1 MQETA
6 VIAKKIVTMFGRVM
20 SKQRILV
27 CPICG
32 ETQPESSVCLVCGTA
47 LNKEGLLLA
56 EGAIGPWWV
65 RNDKFPHNPGM
76 TYDHLAELIRKG
88 EIERHTLLRG
98 PTTRQLWQVARRVP
112 GVAHLL
118 ERCYSCGEHVSI
130 KDRSCP
136 KCNVPFLAYRDRNN
150 LGLDDSEPS
159 EGEIDGMSSFLNDT
173 MILNTTSTP
182 LTVPQRK
189 RSADGA
195 TGEGGG
201 VGTPEFRA
209 LQRQLEATL
218 RTKRNLTIALV
229 ISLLILLVLIVFFAK

>member
-1 MQETA
+1 M
-6 VIAKKIVTMFGRVM
+6 
-20 SKQRILV
+20 
-27 CPICG
+27 
-32 ETQPESSVCLVCGTA
+32 
-47 LNKEGLLLA
+47 
-56 EGAIGPWWV
+56 
-65 RNDKFPHNPGM
+65 
-76 TYDHLAELIRKG
+76 
-88 EIERHTLLRG
+88 
-98 PTTRQLWQVARRVP
+98 
-112 GVAHLL
+112 
-118 ERCYSCGEHVSI
+118 
-130 KDRSCP
+130 
-136 KCNVPFLAYRDRNN
+136 PFLAYRDRNN

-189 RSADGA
+189 HSADGA